1 MTVLAPNWFTTQYS
15 NRSMHIYQVQG
26 NRLRPMVTMA
36 TSFNGSEKAVFWIA
50 GKSKAYK
57 KTRAQR
63 NIPGN
68 SDRKKIEAT
77 LYTWT
82 AFETIEEFDL
92 DRMTVDERE
101 VVYQSGA
108 MALGR
113 ATDIEIYSIMKAAK
127 TSADVDYS
135 SGAFSAA
142 AALDMCSL
150 LQAQKVPWD
159 GQAYCGLPAKQWNQ
173 LLASKQVY
181 EAQAI
186 GGDLPFTKATDT
198 RFWNGVNWF
207 LQVEEDAEDFY
218 RVPSS
223 NKQDIMMWHKS
234 AMGWGNKEEVNTRI
248 VWDNYEDVW
257 TVNMKVK
264 GGAIAL
270 QEGRGI
276 VCAKTSSNSSI
287 AFS

>member
-1 MTVLAPNWFTTQYS
+1 MTILAPNWFTTQYS
-15 NRSMHIYQVQG
+15 NRAMHIYQVQG
-26 NRLRPMVTMA
+26 NRLRPMVTAA

-50 GKSKAYK
+50 GKTKAYK
-57 KTRAQR
+57 KERAQK

-68 SDRKKIEAT
+68 GDRKKVEAT
-77 LYTWT
+77 LYTWK
-82 AFETIEEFDL
+82 AYEEIEEWDL

-113 ATDIEIYSIMKAAK
+113 ATDIEFYTIMKAAK

-142 AALDMCSL
+142 AALDMCAR
-150 LQAQKVPWD
+150 LQAQKVSWD
-159 GQAYCGLPAKQWNQ
+159 GQVYCGLPALQWNQ

-218 RVPSS
+218 RVPAS

-234 AMGWGNKEEVNTRI
+234 AIGWGNKEELQTRI
-248 VWDNYEDVW
+248 AWENTADVW
-257 TVNMKVK
+257 SVNMNCK
-264 GGAIAL
+264 GGAVAL

-287 AFS
+287 AFT